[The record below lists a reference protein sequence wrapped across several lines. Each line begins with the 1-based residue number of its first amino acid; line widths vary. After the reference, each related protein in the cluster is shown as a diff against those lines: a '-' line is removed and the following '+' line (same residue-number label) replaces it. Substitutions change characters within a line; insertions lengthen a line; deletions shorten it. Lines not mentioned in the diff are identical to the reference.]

1 MKPYVKSSKILEELR
16 LLLRERQCRGEL
28 ILPGIRE
35 LAKEFDASC
44 GTIIKSLNQLRDEG
58 LIYQEKKSTRIRPAA
73 GQALRY
79 GFVYTGHRGSGCCWF
94 SAYDRLRFL
103 LERMMN
109 KQHLQLECFLY
120 DPEDPAETPESFAA
134 GLAGVD
140 VLFVSL
146 ILDSR
151 VMPLLRQAC
160 SRLVIL
166 DPYNSEGSRDVVIL
180 DLCNSEDCRDASCIQ
195 LDNRAVGRI
204 AAELFMQAQCRNIL
218 CVIPQAKSTDILFR
232 LRLEGFAELF
242 ANEQRRFSVVEH
254 QNADTLKSL
263 QMFRDRINQAVS
275 EGGDGIFCVS
285 DENISEISE
294 ELFRSGKVPSEV
306 SIIAFDG
313 TNRAIRHSPPITTI
327 SHGDE
332 QIAVELLKLALR
344 LESNPRQ
351 FPVITRLI
359 APQVYPGATVRK
371 VMKERHNAQRIANAL
386 QV

>member
-94 SAYDRLRFL
+94 AAYDRLRFL

-166 DPYNSEGSRDVVIL
+166 DPYNSEGSRDV
-180 DLCNSEDCRDASCIQ
+180 SCIQ

-204 AAELFMQAQCRNIL
+204 AAELFIQARCRNIL
-218 CVIPQAKSTDILFR
+218 CVIPQAKST
-232 LRLEGFAELF
+232 
-242 ANEQRRFSVVEH
+242 
-254 QNADTLKSL
+254 
-263 QMFRDRINQAVS
+263 
-275 EGGDGIFCVS
+275 
-285 DENISEISE
+285 NI
-294 ELFRSGKVPSEV
+294 
-306 SIIAFDG
+306 
-313 TNRAIRHSPPITTI
+313 
-327 SHGDE
+327 
-332 QIAVELLKLALR
+332 Q
-344 LESNPRQ
+344 
-351 FPVITRLI
+351 
-359 APQVYPGATVRK
+359 
-371 VMKERHNAQRIANAL
+371 
-386 QV
+386 

>member
-35 LAKEFDASC
+35 LAKKFDASC

-94 SAYDRLRFL
+94 AAYDRLRFL

-146 ILDSR
+146 ISDSR
-151 VMPLLRQAC
+151 VMPLLRKVC
-160 SRLVIL
+160 SRL
-166 DPYNSEGSRDVVIL
+166 VIL

-218 CVIPQAKSTDILFR
+218 CVIPRAKSTDILFR
-232 LRLEGFAELF
+232 LRLEGFAARF

-263 QMFRDRINQAVS
+263 QMFREHINQAVS

-294 ELFRSGKVPSEV
+294 
-306 SIIAFDG
+306 
-313 TNRAIRHSPPITTI
+313 
-327 SHGDE
+327 
-332 QIAVELLKLALR
+332 
-344 LESNPRQ
+344 
-351 FPVITRLI
+351 
-359 APQVYPGATVRK
+359 
-371 VMKERHNAQRIANAL
+371 
-386 QV
+386 